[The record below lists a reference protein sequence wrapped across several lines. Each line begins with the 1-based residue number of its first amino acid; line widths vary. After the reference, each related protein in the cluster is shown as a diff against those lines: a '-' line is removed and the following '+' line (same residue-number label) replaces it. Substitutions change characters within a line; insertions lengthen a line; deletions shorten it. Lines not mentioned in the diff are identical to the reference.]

1 MSADPSKVQLAA
13 EYTKTLAAQQQMM
26 QQFSALQAQFQAQA
40 QTQTQ
45 TQPNSHPQLQSQ
57 AQFQPQPQ
65 TQLATLSQPQPQPQL
80 QTYPS
85 NASASAA
92 TATQYNQNPNMYY
105 NTAANSHFNAFP
117 MPIYPGYF
125 PAMNFAYN
133 FSTFAQLSQLSMQM
147 NPFINPQYMQT
158 ALPLVSVPSNAV
170 VYTGQFATNAAAATT
185 FPAIV
190 SAENASVTT
199 ASATHA
205 SAAAHTAADKLAI
218 EKKMRA
224 AKNAAIEFDS
234 LPLPQDSPTLYAL
247 PSSSTAAVHSA
258 AAANNASAASATAS
272 ATASVMASSN
282 TPAYIPPP
290 LYLTCY
296 VGMKCFDANCY
307 AIHGIFEPVQQ
318 NYYIMNRKTKTWGKV
333 VCPPDLQ
340 AIVEQRSSD
349 CQYGSLCLLRHFD
362 AIRTQSG
369 GLMYRVPANNNES
382 DSRKSQQHSQSVAR
396 SPKK

>member
-13 EYTKTLAAQQQMM
+13 EYAKTLAAQQQMM

-40 QTQTQ
+40 QTQ

-133 FSTFAQLSQLSMQM
+133 FSTFAQLSQSIMLM
-147 NPFINPQYMQT
+147 NPFIYPQYMQT

-185 FPAIV
+185 IPAIV
-190 SAENASVTT
+190 SAANASVTT
-199 ASATHA
+199 ASATNA
-205 SAAAHTAADKLAI
+205 SAAAPTAADKLAI

-234 LPLPQDSPTLYAL
+234 LPLPQESPTLYAL

-258 AAANNASAASATAS
+258 AANNASAAS

-296 VGMKCFDANCY
+296 VGMKCFDGNCY

-318 NYYIMNRKTKTWGKV
+318 NHYKKNRKTKTWGKV

-340 AIVEQRSSD
+340 AIVEQRASD
-349 CQYGSLCLLRHFD
+349 CQYGSLCLLRHFY

-369 GLMYRVPANNNES
+369 GLMYRVSANNNEN